1 MQHTQYLVVTAI
13 GTDRTGIVGDL
24 TRLVHECSCNILD
37 SHMAIFGREFTFI
50 MMLSGDRQAIAKAEN
65 TLPSSSHEIGLLTMM
80 KRTSKQ
86 KQLNREDENDTP
98 HTNLVIEYVGPDIP
112 GTLSAVTEFLALQ
125 KVHISSLK
133 TDAFHDDDSD
143 TTQHTT
149 VISIRLSSVSDVKEF
164 SNRLKLLCKRLD
176 QELTI
181 KSTELI

>member
-1 MQHTQYLVVTAI
+1 MQQTQYLVVTAI

-24 TRLVHECSCNILD
+24 TRLVHDCSCNILD

-86 KQLNREDENDTP
+86 KQLVNENEAP
-98 HTNLVIEYVGPDIP
+98 HTKLVIEYVGPDIP
-112 GTLSAVTEFLALQ
+112 GTLNSVTEFLAKQ
-125 KVHISSLK
+125 EVHISSLK
-133 TDAFHDDDSD
+133 TDAFHDDSSD
-143 TTQHTT
+143 TTQHAT

-164 SNRLKLLCKRLD
+164 SNRSKLL
-176 QELTI
+176 
-181 KSTELI
+181 

>member
-1 MQHTQYLVVTAI
+1 MQQTHHLVVTAI

-24 TRLVHECSCNILD
+24 TRLVHDCNCHILD

-80 KRTSKQ
+80 KRTSQHKQ
-86 KQLNREDENDTP
+86 PNDENENP
-98 HTNLVIEYVGPDIP
+98 YTNLVIEYVGPDIP
-112 GTLSAVTEFLALQ
+112 GTLNSVTEFLAGQ
-125 KVHISSLK
+125 QVHISSLK
-133 TDAFHDDDSD
+133 TDAFDDDESE

-149 VISIRLSSVSDVKEF
+149 MISLRLSSVSDVKEF
-164 SNRLKLLCKRLD
+164 SNRLKLLCKRLN
-176 QELTI
+176 QKLTI